1 MSTTLKLLSYPK
13 TENGL
18 TLTTTAVAW
27 AYSDWKPIAKV
38 ITQDIYITSL
48 NFQFTPVMSADTTYE
63 QLYEIGINQGSGIV
77 TKIQLPISLRN
88 DTAVGFYNNPDRI
101 FLPEPYAVT
110 AGASIYVRVAT
121 SVASAKTING
131 IKLQYQAANPNNSE
145 LYQGVPNNYQFVE
158 VGNGMSTGERIR

>member
-1 MSTTLKLLSYPK
+1 MSTTLSILSYPK

-27 AYSDWKPIAKV
+27 EYSDWKPIAKV
-38 ITQDIYITSL
+38 ITQDIDIISL
-48 NFQFTPVMSADTTYE
+48 RFQFTLVMSVDTTYE
-63 QLYEIGINQGSGIV
+63 QLYEIGINQGLGIV
-77 TKIQLPISLRN
+77 TKIQLPISVRS
-88 DTAVGFYNNPDRI
+88 DTAVGFYATPDRI
-101 FLPEPYAVT
+101 FLPEPYTVR

-131 IKLQYQAANPNNSE
+131 IKLQYQATNANNSE

-158 VGNGMSTGERIR
+158 VGNGMSTGDRIR

>member
-1 MSTTLKLLSYPK
+1 MSTTLSILSYPK

-27 AYSDWKPIAKV
+27 EYSDWKPIAKV
-38 ITQDIYITSL
+38 ITQDIDIISL
-48 NFQFTPVMSADTTYE
+48 RFQFTLVMSADTTYE
-63 QLYEIGINQGSGIV
+63 QLYEIGINQGLGIV
-77 TKIQLPISLRN
+77 TKIQLPISVRN
-88 DTAVGFYNNPDRI
+88 DTAVGFYATPDII
-101 FLPEPYAVT
+101 FLPEPYTVR

-131 IKLQYQAANPNNSE
+131 IKLQYQAANANNSE

-158 VGNGMSTGERIR
+158 VGTGMSASDRIR